1 MNNPFLSMLNV
12 SLTTIEE
19 LGKSGED
26 AEVTL
31 DVLNPKGVIDK
42 VKCLGL
48 SSRIDDL
55 EGKKIAFMHNN
66 KAGSINLYK
75 VLEELIL
82 QRYPSAEIV
91 HGYETGPVNPPEDP
105 EMYKKAA
112 AACDVFV
119 FATGD

>member
-1 MNNPFLSMLNV
+1 MINPFLSMLNT
-12 SLTTIEE
+12 SLNTVED
-19 LGKSGED
+19 LGNSGGD
-26 AEVTL
+26 AEVII

-42 VKCLGL
+42 VECLGL
-48 SSRIDDL
+48 SPRIDGIN
-55 EGKKIAFMHNN
+55 GKKIAFMHNN

-75 VLEELIL
+75 VLEELIM

-91 HGYETGPVNPPEDP
+91 HGYETGPVNPPKDP
-105 EMYKKAA
+105 DMYKKAA